1 MKSPR
6 QMRLENEYKSI
17 RTKLDGNPYIE
28 VQPQGPAPFER
39 YRVVYRVPSLRLD
52 AQNRPV
58 EAPITVVDFELPISY
73 PKDKPRAV
81 VAGASVFHPN
91 FGDYVCI
98 ADFWSPAQSL
108 LDIILE
114 VGEMLQWQKYN
125 ILSPLNAVAANW
137 AAANRDALPLT
148 GAVSLTTTTVLP
160 QVRITSSG
168 GSN

>member
-6 QMRLENEYKSI
+6 QLRLENEYKSI
-17 RTKLDGNPYIE
+17 RNRLDGSPFIE
-28 VQPQGPAPFER
+28 VQPAGPAPFER

-58 EAPITVVDFELPISY
+58 EAPITVVDFELPLSY

-81 VAGASVFHPN
+81 VAGAAVFHPN
-91 FGDYVCI
+91 FGDYICI

-108 LDIILE
+108 LDIIIE

-137 AAANRDALPLT
+137 AAANRETLPLA
-148 GAVSLTTTTVLP
+148 GSVSLASRTVLP
-160 QVRITSSG
+160 AVRIATQG
-168 GSN
+168 E

>member
-6 QMRLENEYKSI
+6 QMRLENDYRSI
-17 RTKLDGNPYIE
+17 RTKLDANPYID

-58 EAPITVVDFELPISY
+58 EAPITVVDFELPLSY

-81 VAGASVFHPN
+81 AVGAVVFHPN

-125 ILSPLNAVAANW
+125 ILSPLNAIAANW
-137 AAANRDALPLT
+137 AAENRDILPLS
-148 GAVSLTTTTVLP
+148 GAVSLETSSALP
-160 QVRITSSG
+160 QIKINSQG
-168 GSN
+168 GL

>member
-6 QMRLENEYKSI
+6 QLRLENEYKNL
-17 RTKLDGNPYIE
+17 RAKLDGNPFIE
-28 VQPQGPAPFER
+28 LQPMGPAPFEK

-52 AQNRPV
+52 GQNRPV
-58 EAPITVVDFELPISY
+58 EAPITVVDFNLPIGY

-91 FGDYVCI
+91 FGDYICI
-98 ADFWSPAQSL
+98 ADYWSPAQTL
-108 LDIILE
+108 FEIIIE

-137 AAANRDALPLT
+137 AAANRDALPLS
-148 GAVSLTTTTVLP
+148 GSVSLIESTATPV
-160 QVRITSSG
+160 VRITKIG
-168 GSN
+168 D